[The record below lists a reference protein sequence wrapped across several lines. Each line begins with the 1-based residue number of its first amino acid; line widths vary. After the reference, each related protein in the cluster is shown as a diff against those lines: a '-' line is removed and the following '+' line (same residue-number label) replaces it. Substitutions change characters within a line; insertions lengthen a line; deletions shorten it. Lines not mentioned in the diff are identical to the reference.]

1 MAYKD
6 LQDFINILKEKNELL
21 EIDFSVNSD
30 LEITEITDRASK
42 KQGLENKAL
51 LFKNVEGYEMPV
63 LTNAFGSFERM
74 ALSLGVNNVK
84 EIAARIYELIKPEI
98 PDSLIGKAALAPKLF
113 EISQFFPQKCFSA
126 ACQEVVITDLN
137 QPILDKLPILKCWPQ
152 DGGAFI
158 TLPLVITKNPHT
170 GNRNMGM
177 YRLQKFDNTTTGMHW
192 HKHHDGA
199 KNFQE
204 FKKLYCHCDEAIHS
218 PLMNKWI
225 ASSQAPRNDD
235 STKRFEIAV
244 ALGCDPAITYAATAP
259 VPTGIDEMIFAGFLR
274 KKPVKLVKCKTVDI
288 DVPADA
294 EIILEGYVDLEEE
307 RIEGPFGDHT
317 GYYSLA
323 EKYPVFHITCMTH
336 KKNPVYPATIV
347 GKPPQEDCYMG
358 KATEQIFLPVL
369 RQILPEIVDMNL
381 PFEGVFHNCAIISIN
396 KSFAGHANKVINAVW
411 GLGQLMFTKFVIVVD
426 SDVDAHDIS
435 AVSWKIFNNTDPSR
449 DCVITKGPLDML
461 DHSCDLAGFG
471 GKMGID
477 ATKKWDSEGF
487 TREWPEEIVMSDDIK
502 KKVDEKLKKFCL

>member
-6 LQDFINILKEKNELL
+6 LQDFINTLREKNELL
-21 EIDFSVNSD
+21 EIDFPVSSE

-42 KQGLENKAL
+42 GKDFPNKAL
-51 LFKNVEGYEMPV
+51 LFKNVEGYEVPV

-74 ALSLGVNNVK
+74 AFSLGVDNVK
-84 EIAARIYELIKPEI
+84 EIAERIKELIKPEI
-98 PDSLIGKAALAPKLF
+98 PDSWAGKATLMPKLL
-113 EISQFFPQKCFSA
+113 EVSQFFPQGCFSA
-126 ACQEVVITDLN
+126 PCQEVVIKDLS

-177 YRLQKFDNTTTGMHW
+177 YRLQKFDNITTGMHW

-204 FKKLYCHCDEAIHS
+204 SKKLG
-218 PLMNKWI
+218 K
-225 ASSQAPRNDD
+225 
-235 STKRFEIAV
+235 KFEIAV

-259 VPTGIDEMIFAGFLR
+259 VPSGIDEMIFAGFLR

-288 DVPADA
+288 EVPADA
-294 EIILEGYVDLEEE
+294 EIILEGYVDLDEE
-307 RIEGPFGDHT
+307 RTEGSFGDHT

-323 EKYPVFHITCMTH
+323 DKYPVFHITCMTH

-369 RQILPEIVDMNL
+369 RLILPEIVDMNL
-381 PFEGVFHNCAIISIN
+381 PFEGVFHNCAIISID
-396 KSFAGHANKVINAVW
+396 KKFPGHANKIINAVW
-411 GLGQLMFTKFVIVVD
+411 GLGQLMFTKFVIIVD
-426 SDVDAHDIS
+426 SDVDVHDIS
-435 AVSWKIFNNTDPSR
+435 TVSWKIFNNTDPSR
-449 DCVITKGPLDML
+449 DCVITKGPLDVL
-461 DHSCDLAGFG
+461 DHSCDLSGFG

-477 ATKKWDSEGF
+477 ATKKWAEEGF
-487 TREWPEEIVMSDDIK
+487 TREWPDEIVMSEDIK
-502 KKVDEKLKKFCL
+502 KSVDEKLKGLCL

>member
-6 LQDFINILKEKNELL
+6 LQDFINTLKERNELL
-21 EIDFSVNSD
+21 EIDFPVSSE
-30 LEITEITDRASK
+30 LEITEITDRSSK
-42 KQGLENKAL
+42 NIGLKNKAL
-51 LFKNVEGYEMPV
+51 LFKNVEGYDIPV

-74 ALSLGVNNVK
+74 AASLGVNNVK
-84 EIAARIYELIKPEI
+84 EIAARIEELIKPEI
-98 PDSLIGKAALAPKLF
+98 PDSLVGKAALLPKLL
-113 EISQFFPQKCFSA
+113 EVSQFFPQGCFSA

-137 QPILDKLPILKCWPQ
+137 QPILDKLPILKCWPE

-158 TLPLVITKNPHT
+158 TLPLVITKNPRT

-204 FKKLYCHCDEAIHS
+204 AKKAG
-218 PLMNKWI
+218 K
-225 ASSQAPRNDD
+225 
-235 STKRFEIAV
+235 KFEIAV
-244 ALGCDPAITYAATAP
+244 VLGCDPAITYAATAP
-259 VPTGIDEMIFAGFLR
+259 VPPGIDEMIFAGFLR
-274 KKPVKLVKCKTVDI
+274 KTSVKLVKCKTVDI
-288 DVPADA
+288 EVPADA

-307 RIEGPFGDHT
+307 RTEGPFGDHT

-323 EKYPVFHITCMTH
+323 DKYPVFHITCMTH

-369 RQILPEIVDMNL
+369 RLILPEITDMNL
-381 PFEGVFHNCAIISIN
+381 PFEGVFHNCAIISIDKKFPGHSN
-396 KSFAGHANKVINAVW
+396 KIINAVW
-411 GLGQLMFTKFVIVVD
+411 GLGQLMFTKFVIIVD
-426 SDVDAHDIS
+426 SDVDVHDIS

-449 DCVITKGPLDML
+449 DCVITKGPLDVL
-461 DHSCDLAGFG
+461 DHSCDLSGYG

-487 TREWPEEIVMSDDIK
+487 TREWPEEILMSEDIK
-502 KKVDEKLKKFCL
+502 KKVDDKLKSFLG

>member
-1 MAYKD
+1 MAYRD
-6 LQDFINILKEKNELL
+6 LQDFINTLREKNELL
-21 EIDFSVNSD
+21 EIDFPVSSE

-42 KQGLENKAL
+42 GKDFPNKAL
-51 LFKNVEGYEMPV
+51 LFKNVDGYEIPV

-74 ALSLGVNNVK
+74 ALSLGVHNVK
-84 EIAARIYELIKPEI
+84 EIAARIDDLIKPEI
-98 PDSLIGKAALAPKLF
+98 PDSLVGKAALMPKLL
-113 EISQFFPQKCFSA
+113 EVSQFFPQGCFSA

-158 TLPLVITKNPHT
+158 TLPLVITKNPRT

-177 YRLQKFDNTTTGMHW
+177 YRLQKFDNKTTGMHW

-204 FKKLYCHCDEAIHS
+204 FKE
-218 PLMNKWI
+218 I
-225 ASSQAPRNDD
+225 ATSHPADVPRNDE
-235 STKRFEIAV
+235 KRFEIAV

-259 VPTGIDEMIFAGFLR
+259 VPPGIDEMIFAGFLR

-288 DVPADA
+288 EVPADA

-323 EKYPVFHITCMTH
+323 DRYPVFHITCMTH
-336 KKNPVYPATIV
+336 KKSPVYPATIV

-396 KSFAGHANKVINAVW
+396 KRFAGHANKIINAVW

-426 SDVDAHDIS
+426 SDVDVHDIS

-449 DCVITKGPLDML
+449 DCVITKGPLDVL
-461 DHSCDLAGFG
+461 DHSCDLIGFG

-487 TREWPEEIVMSDDIK
+487 IREWPDEILMSEDIK
-502 KKVDEKLKKFCL
+502 AKVDEKLKKFCL

>member
-6 LQDFINILKEKNELL
+6 LQDFINTLREKNELL
-21 EIDFSVNSD
+21 EIDFPVSSE

-42 KQGLENKAL
+42 GKDFPNKAL
-51 LFKNVEGYEMPV
+51 LFKNVEGYEVPV

-74 ALSLGVNNVK
+74 AFSLGVDNVK
-84 EIAARIYELIKPEI
+84 EIAERIKELIKPEI
-98 PDSLIGKAALAPKLF
+98 PDSWAGKATLMPKLL
-113 EISQFFPQKCFSA
+113 EVSQFFPQGCFSA
-126 ACQEVVITDLN
+126 PCQEVVIKDLS

-204 FKKLYCHCDEAIHS
+204 SKKLG
-218 PLMNKWI
+218 K
-225 ASSQAPRNDD
+225 
-235 STKRFEIAV
+235 KFEIAV

-259 VPTGIDEMIFAGFLR
+259 VPSGIDEMIFAGFLR

-288 DVPADA
+288 EVPADA

-307 RIEGPFGDHT
+307 RTEGPFGDHT

-323 EKYPVFHITCMTH
+323 DKYPVFHITCMTH

-369 RQILPEIVDMNL
+369 RLILPEIVDMNL
-381 PFEGVFHNCAIISIN
+381 PFEGVFHNCAIISID
-396 KSFAGHANKVINAVW
+396 KKFPGHANKIINAVW
-411 GLGQLMFTKFVIVVD
+411 GLGQLMFTKFVIIVD
-426 SDVDAHDIS
+426 FDVDVHDIS

-449 DCVITKGPLDML
+449 DCVITKGPLDVL
-461 DHSCDLAGFG
+461 DHSCDLSGYG

-477 ATKKWDSEGF
+477 ATKKWEEEGF
-487 TREWPEEIVMSDDIK
+487 TREWPDEIVMSEDIK
-502 KKVDEKLKKFCL
+502 KRVDEKLKKFRL

>member
-1 MAYKD
+1 MPYKD
-6 LQDFINILKEKNELL
+6 LQDFINTLKEKNELL
-21 EIDFSVNSD
+21 EIDFSVSSD

-42 KQGLENKAL
+42 GKDFPNKAL
-51 LFKNVEGYEMPV
+51 LFKKVEGHEIPV

-74 ALSLGVNNVK
+74 ALSLGVKDVR
-84 EIAARIYELIKPEI
+84 EIAARIEELVKPEI
-98 PDSLIGKAALAPKLF
+98 PDGLFAKAALMPKLI
-113 EISQFFPQKCFSA
+113 EVSQFPPQMVSSA
-126 ACQEVVITDLN
+126 QCQEIVITDLN

-152 DGGAFI
+152 DGGPFI
-158 TLPLVITKNPHT
+158 TLPLVITKNPRT

-204 FKKLYCHCDEAIHS
+204 SKKLG
-218 PLMNKWI
+218 
-225 ASSQAPRNDD
+225 
-235 STKRFEIAV
+235 KRFEIAV

-259 VPTGIDEMIFAGFLR
+259 VPAGIDEMIFAGFLR
-274 KKPVKLVKCKTVDI
+274 KSPVKLVKCKTVDI
-288 DVPADA
+288 EVPADA

-323 EKYPVFHITCMTH
+323 DKYPVFHIICMTH
-336 KKNPVYPATIV
+336 RKNPVYPATIV

-369 RQILPEIVDMNL
+369 RLVLPEITDMNL
-381 PFEGVFHNCAIISIN
+381 PFEGVFHNCAIISID
-396 KSFAGHANKVINAVW
+396 KKYPGHANKIINAVW

-426 SDVDAHDIS
+426 SDVNVHDIS

-449 DCVITKGPLDML
+449 DCVITKGPLDVL
-461 DHSCDLAGFG
+461 DHSCDLLGFG

-477 ATKKWDSEGF
+477 ATKKWPQEGF
-487 TREWPEEIVMSDDIK
+487 TREWPDEITMSDDIK
-502 KKVDEKLKKFCL
+502 KKIDEKLNKFFAP

>member
-1 MAYKD
+1 S
-6 LQDFINILKEKNELL
+6 E
-21 EIDFSVNSD
+21 

-42 KQGLENKAL
+42 GKDFPNKAL

-74 ALSLGVNNVK
+74 ALSLGVDNVK
-84 EIAARIYELIKPEI
+84 EIAERIEELIKPEI
-98 PDSLIGKAALAPKLF
+98 PDSLWGKAALIPKLT
-113 EISQFFPQKCFSA
+113 EMSQFFPQGCFSA
-126 ACQEVVITDLN
+126 ACQEVVIKDLS
-137 QPILDKLPILKCWPQ
+137 QPILDKLPILKCWPE

-170 GNRNMGM
+170 RNRNMGM

-204 FKKLYCHCDEAIHS
+204 FKRLHSRHCECSEAIQ
-218 PLMNKWI
+218 NQNNEWI
-225 ASSQAPRNDD
+225 ASSQAPRNDGD
-235 STKRFEIAV
+235 TKKFEIAV

-259 VPTGIDEMIFAGFLR
+259 VPSGIDEMIFAGFLR

-288 DVPADA
+288 EVPADA

-307 RIEGPFGDHT
+307 RTEGPFGDHT

-323 EKYPVFHITCMTH
+323 DRYPVFRITCMTH

-369 RQILPEIVDMNL
+369 RLILPEIVDMNL
-381 PFEGVFHNCAIISIN
+381 PFEGVFHNCAIISID
-396 KSFAGHANKVINAVW
+396 KKFPGHANKIINAVW
-411 GLGQLMFTKFVIVVD
+411 GLGQLMFTKFVIIVD
-426 SDVDAHDIS
+426 SDVDVHDIS

-449 DCVITKGPLDML
+449 DCVITKGPLDVL
-461 DHSCDLAGFG
+461 DHSCDLSGFG

-477 ATKKWDSEGF
+477 ATKKWAEEGF
-487 TREWPEEIVMSDDIK
+487 TREWPDEIVMSKDIK
-502 KKVDEKLKKFCL
+502 KKVDEKLKDHTIFILK

>member
-6 LQDFINILKEKNELL
+6 LQDFINTLREKNELL
-21 EIDFSVNSD
+21 EIDFPVSSE

-42 KQGLENKAL
+42 GKDFPNKAL
-51 LFKNVEGYEMPV
+51 LFKNVEGYEVPV

-74 ALSLGVNNVK
+74 AFSLGVDNVK
-84 EIAARIYELIKPEI
+84 EIAERIKELIKPEI
-98 PDSLIGKAALAPKLF
+98 PDSWAGKATLMPKLL
-113 EISQFFPQKCFSA
+113 EVSQFFPQGCFSA
-126 ACQEVVITDLN
+126 PCQEVVIKDLS

-177 YRLQKFDNTTTGMHW
+177 YRLQKFDNITTGMHW

-204 FKKLYCHCDEAIHS
+204 SKKLG
-218 PLMNKWI
+218 K
-225 ASSQAPRNDD
+225 
-235 STKRFEIAV
+235 KFEIAV

-259 VPTGIDEMIFAGFLR
+259 VPSGIDEMIFAGFLR

-288 DVPADA
+288 EVPADA

-307 RIEGPFGDHT
+307 RTEGPFGDHT

-323 EKYPVFHITCMTH
+323 DKYPVFHITCMTH

-369 RQILPEIVDMNL
+369 RLILPEIVDMNL
-381 PFEGVFHNCAIISIN
+381 PFEGVFHNCAIISID
-396 KSFAGHANKVINAVW
+396 KKFPGHANKIINAVW
-411 GLGQLMFTKFVIVVD
+411 GLGQLMFTKFVIIVD
-426 SDVDAHDIS
+426 FDVDVHDIS

-449 DCVITKGPLDML
+449 DCVITKGPLDVL
-461 DHSCDLAGFG
+461 DHSCDLLGFG

-477 ATKKWDSEGF
+477 ATKKWAEEGF
-487 TREWPEEIVMSDDIK
+487 TRDWPDEIVMSEDIK
-502 KKVDEKLKKFCL
+502 KRVDEKLKKFRL

>member
-6 LQDFINILKEKNELL
+6 LQDFINTLREKNELL
-21 EIDFSVNSD
+21 EIDFPVSSE

-42 KQGLENKAL
+42 GKDFPNKAL
-51 LFKNVEGYEMPV
+51 LFKNVEGYEVPV

-74 ALSLGVNNVK
+74 AFSLGVDNVK
-84 EIAARIYELIKPEI
+84 EIAERIKELIKPEI
-98 PDSLIGKAALAPKLF
+98 PDSWAGKATLMPKLL
-113 EISQFFPQKCFSA
+113 EVSQFFPQGCFSA
-126 ACQEVVITDLN
+126 PCQEVVIKDLS

-177 YRLQKFDNTTTGMHW
+177 YRLQKFDNITTGMHW

-204 FKKLYCHCDEAIHS
+204 SKKLG
-218 PLMNKWI
+218 K
-225 ASSQAPRNDD
+225 
-235 STKRFEIAV
+235 KFEIAV

-259 VPTGIDEMIFAGFLR
+259 VPSGIDEMIFAGFLR

-288 DVPADA
+288 EVPADA

-307 RIEGPFGDHT
+307 RTEGPFGDHT

-323 EKYPVFHITCMTH
+323 DKYPVFHITCMTH

-369 RQILPEIVDMNL
+369 RLILPEIVDMNL
-381 PFEGVFHNCAIISIN
+381 PFEGVFHNCAIISID
-396 KSFAGHANKVINAVW
+396 KKFPGHANKIINAVW
-411 GLGQLMFTKFVIVVD
+411 GLGQLMFTKFVIIVD
-426 SDVDAHDIS
+426 FDVDVHDIS

-449 DCVITKGPLDML
+449 DCVITKGPLDVL
-461 DHSCDLAGFG
+461 DHSCDLSGYG

-477 ATKKWDSEGF
+477 ATKKWEEEGF
-487 TREWPEEIVMSDDIK
+487 TREWPDEIVMSEDIK
-502 KKVDEKLKKFCL
+502 KRVDEKLKKFRL

>member
-6 LQDFINILKEKNELL
+6 LQDFINTLKERNELL
-21 EIDFSVNSD
+21 EIDFPVSSE
-30 LEITEITDRASK
+30 LEITEITDRSGK
-42 KQGLENKAL
+42 NIGLKNKAL
-51 LFKNVEGYEMPV
+51 LFKNVEGYDIPV
-63 LTNAFGSFERM
+63 LTNAFGSFDRM
-74 ALSLGVNNVK
+74 AASLGVNNVK
-84 EIAARIYELIKPEI
+84 EIAARIEELIKPEI
-98 PDSLIGKAALAPKLF
+98 PDSLVGKAALLPKLL
-113 EISQFFPQKCFSA
+113 EVSQFFPQGCFSA
-126 ACQEVVITDLN
+126 ACQEVVITNLN
-137 QPILDKLPILKCWPQ
+137 QPILDKLPILKCWPE

-158 TLPLVITKNPHT
+158 TLPLVITKNPRT

-204 FKKLYCHCDEAIHS
+204 AKKAG
-218 PLMNKWI
+218 K
-225 ASSQAPRNDD
+225 
-235 STKRFEIAV
+235 KFEIAV

-259 VPTGIDEMIFAGFLR
+259 VPPWIDEMIFAGFLR
-274 KKPVKLVKCKTVDI
+274 KTPVKLVKCKTVDI
-288 DVPADA
+288 EVPADA
-294 EIILEGYVDLEEE
+294 EIVLEGYVDLEEE
-307 RIEGPFGDHT
+307 RTEGPFGDHT

-323 EKYPVFHITCMTH
+323 DKYPVFHITCMTH

-369 RQILPEIVDMNL
+369 RLILPEITDMNL
-381 PFEGVFHNCAIISIN
+381 PFEGVFHNCAIISID
-396 KSFAGHANKVINAVW
+396 KKFAGHANKIINAVW
-411 GLGQLMFTKFVIVVD
+411 GLGQLMFTKFVIIVD
-426 SDVDAHDIS
+426 SDVDVHDIS

-449 DCVITKGPLDML
+449 DCVITKGPLDVL
-461 DHSCDLAGFG
+461 DHSCDLSGYG

-487 TREWPEEIVMSDDIK
+487 TREWPEEILMSEDIK
-502 KKVDEKLKKFCL
+502 KKVDDKLKSFLG

>member
-1 MAYKD
+1 MSYKD
-6 LQDFINILKEKNELL
+6 LQDFINTLKEKNELL
-21 EIDFSVNSD
+21 EIDFPVSSE

-42 KQGLENKAL
+42 KQGLPNKAL
-51 LFKNVEGYEMPV
+51 LFKNVEGYDMPV

-74 ALSLGVNNVK
+74 AFSLGVNNVK
-84 EIAARIYELIKPEI
+84 DIASRIEELIKPEI
-98 PDSLIGKAALAPKLF
+98 PDSLLGKAALMPKLF
-113 EISQFFPQKCFSA
+113 EVSQFFPQMVSSA
-126 ACQEVVITDLN
+126 PCQEVVIKDLN
-137 QPILDKLPILKCWPQ
+137 QPILDKLPILKCWPN

-158 TLPLVITKNPHT
+158 TLPLVITKNPFS

-204 FKKLYCHCDEAIHS
+204 AKRLGKK
-218 PLMNKWI
+218 
-225 ASSQAPRNDD
+225 
-235 STKRFEIAV
+235 FEVAV
-244 ALGCDPAITYAATAP
+244 ALGCDPSITYAATAP
-259 VPTGIDEMIFAGFLR
+259 VPPGIDEMIFAGFLR
-274 KKPVKLVKCKTVDI
+274 KTPVKLVKCKTVDI
-288 DVPADA
+288 EVPADA

-307 RIEGPFGDHT
+307 RTEGPFGDHT

-323 EKYPVFHITCMTH
+323 DKYPVFHITCMTH
-336 KKNPVYPATIV
+336 KKNPVYPATVV

-396 KSFAGHANKVINAVW
+396 KRFAGHANKIINAVW

-426 SDVDAHDIS
+426 SDVDVHNIS
-435 AVSWKIFNNTDPSR
+435 EVSWKIFNNTDPSR
-449 DCVITKGPLDML
+449 DCVITKGPLDVL
-461 DHSCDLAGFG
+461 DHSCDLVGYG

-477 ATKKWDSEGF
+477 ATKKLAEEGF
-487 TREWPEEIVMSDDIK
+487 TRDWPEEIIMSENIK
-502 KKVDEKLKKFCL
+502 KIVDEKLERIFYEK

>member
-6 LQDFINILKEKNELL
+6 LQDFINTLKERNELL
-21 EIDFSVNSD
+21 EIDFPVSSE
-30 LEITEITDRASK
+30 LEITEITDRSSK
-42 KQGLENKAL
+42 NIGLKNKAL
-51 LFKNVEGYEMPV
+51 LFKNVEGYDIPV

-74 ALSLGVNNVK
+74 AASLGVNNVK
-84 EIAARIYELIKPEI
+84 EIAARIEELIKPEI
-98 PDSLIGKAALAPKLF
+98 PDSLVGKAALLPKLL
-113 EISQFFPQKCFSA
+113 EVSQFFPQGCFSA
-126 ACQEVVITDLN
+126 ACQEVVITNLN
-137 QPILDKLPILKCWPQ
+137 QPILDKLPILKCWPE

-158 TLPLVITKNPHT
+158 TLPLVITKNPRT

-204 FKKLYCHCDEAIHS
+204 AKKAG
-218 PLMNKWI
+218 K
-225 ASSQAPRNDD
+225 
-235 STKRFEIAV
+235 KFEIAV
-244 ALGCDPAITYAATAP
+244 VLGCDPAITYAATAP
-259 VPTGIDEMIFAGFLR
+259 VPPGIDEMIFAGFLR
-274 KKPVKLVKCKTVDI
+274 KTPVKLVKCKTVDI
-288 DVPADA
+288 EVPADA

-307 RIEGPFGDHT
+307 RTEGPFGDHT

-323 EKYPVFHITCMTH
+323 DKYPVFHITCMTH

-369 RQILPEIVDMNL
+369 RLILPEITDMNL
-381 PFEGVFHNCAIISIN
+381 PFEGVFHNCAIISIDKKFPGHSN
-396 KSFAGHANKVINAVW
+396 KIINAVW
-411 GLGQLMFTKFVIVVD
+411 GLGQLMFTKFVIIVD
-426 SDVDAHDIS
+426 SDVDVHDIS

-449 DCVITKGPLDML
+449 DCVITKGPLDVL
-461 DHSCDLAGFG
+461 DHSCDLSGYG

-487 TREWPEEIVMSDDIK
+487 TREWPEEILMSEDIK
-502 KKVDEKLKKFCL
+502 KKVDDKLKSFLG